1 MDTFLVNW
9 YLITRVEQ
17 FNEIWKIF
25 ILFSK
30 LEADSQQK
38 KCIQFVRQYN
48 TFQTNNIKKLLLL
61 ANLYY

>member
-17 FNEIWKIF
+17 LI

-38 KCIQFVRQYN
+38 KCIQFVRQYI
-48 TFQTNNIKKLLLL
+48 TFQTNNL
-61 ANLYY
+61 

>member
-17 FNEIWKIF
+17 LI

-38 KCIQFVRQYN
+38 KMYPVCKAV
-48 TFQTNNIKKLLLL
+48 
-61 ANLYY
+61 YYISNK

>member
-38 KCIQFVRQYN
+38 KCIQFVRQYI
-48 TFQTNNIKKLLLL
+48 TFQTNNL
-61 ANLYY
+61 

>member
-1 MDTFLVNW
+1 MATFISHNTSGA
-9 YLITRVEQ
+9 I
-17 FNEIWKIF
+17 NEIWKIF

-38 KCIQFVRQYN
+38 KCIQFVRQYI